1 MMRSGFLGTQR
12 YGIIPWTGD
21 VSREW
26 GGLQS
31 QVELSLQMGLFGLA
45 YTHSDLGGFA
55 GGEVFDPE
63 LYIRWMQYGVFQPVY
78 RPHAQDNIAPE
89 PVFHDEKTKDIV
101 REFVKLRYRLLPYNY
116 SLSYENSLAGTPMM
130 RPTFF
135 NSASSAIDNKES
147 YFWGDAFLVHPIT
160 SPNVA
165 SVDFALPPGVWFDYW
180 NDKKWVNTAQN
191 PKSIELATS
200 LTTIPVMVKAG
211 SFVPMTSNMQNTTE
225 YDQSKLTL
233 HYYHDASV
241 KRASYTMYDD
251 DGKSANAISE
261 GNFQR
266 LVFDS
271 MLEGQ
276 QDNERLALSA
286 SVQGS
291 FDGAPKRR
299 HLTVVTHGVEDKPE
313 TIEVNG
319 RGMKLLSAK
328 AFVKAK
334 EGAFWNEKTNQ
345 LRVKVQLET
354 NLSISIQ

>member
-1 MMRSGFLGTQR
+1 
-12 YGIIPWTGD
+12 
-21 VSREW
+21 
-26 GGLQS
+26 
-31 QVELSLQMGLFGLA
+31 
-45 YTHSDLGGFA
+45 
-55 GGEVFDPE
+55 
-63 LYIRWMQYGVFQPVY
+63 
-78 RPHAQDNIAPE
+78 
-89 PVFHDEKTKDIV
+89 
-101 REFVKLRYRLLPYNY
+101 
-116 SLSYENSLAGTPMM
+116 
-130 RPTFF
+130 
-135 NSASSAIDNKES
+135 
-147 YFWGDAFLVHPIT
+147 
-160 SPNVA
+160 
-165 SVDFALPPGVWFDYW
+165 
-180 NDKKWVNTAQN
+180 
-191 PKSIELATS
+191 
-200 LTTIPVMVKAG
+200 MVKAG

-251 DGKSANAISE
+251 DGKSANAIPE

-271 MLEGQ
+271 IVEGQ
-276 QDNERLALSA
+276 QGNERLALSA

-334 EGAFWNEKTNQ
+334 EGAFWNGKTKQ

-354 NLSISIQ
+354 NLSISIK